1 MPIATSPTASPRP
14 ATLVKMED
22 RKRPAVSA
30 VDDLAPPSKR
40 QAVNGGGKVKDD
52 SGDLKEE
59 AWIEVR
65 VTRHPTIIASI
76 FSLRST
82 LQSIGDQSRVGPVA
96 CILLWQACR
105 RCYCTGCARL
115 VSANTPTRE
124 HRSSSCYPSTP
135 FTLFT
140 TCSAGRCTPLYLFE
154 ALSLDISAPLPP
166 SGSSTCWY

>member
-40 QAVNGGGKVKDD
+40 QAVNGGGKAKDD

-82 LQSIGDQSRVGPVA
+82 LQSIGDKSRVRPVA
-96 CILLWQACR
+96 CMLLWQA
-105 RCYCTGCARL
+105 
-115 VSANTPTRE
+115 
-124 HRSSSCYPSTP
+124 
-135 FTLFT
+135 
-140 TCSAGRCTPLYLFE
+140 
-154 ALSLDISAPLPP
+154 
-166 SGSSTCWY
+166 